1 MQTYL
6 VGGAVRDELLGLNVK
21 DRDWV
26 VVGATP
32 EQMLALGFTQVGSD
46 FPVFLHPKTHEEY
59 ALARTERKQ
68 GHGYHG
74 FSVYSAP
81 DVTLEEDLLRR
92 DLTINAMARSE
103 RGELSDPFDG
113 RKDLEARELRHVSL
127 AFKED
132 PLRILRTAR
141 FAARFQPLGF
151 RVSAETMELMRSMVA
166 EGEVGHLVPERVW
179 QEIQRALHENAPGT
193 FFQVLRDCGALGV
206 LIPELSPEA
215 HFGATIDALQR
226 IHARNGSTAERFA
239 TLFCALDEP
248 RGAARAK
255 ALKAPNDCQQLAR
268 LTMIFIP
275 ALQQLKPLQPN
286 TSVGAGSP
294 SNTLLALLEK
304 ADLWRRPERFA
315 ALINVLECT
324 LGTANQFQLE
334 ALNIAAKAASGID
347 PKMLMEQGFSGKEL
361 GDAIRSERLARINQA
376 LCSSLT

>member
-103 RGELSDPFDG
+103 QGELSDPFNG

-215 HFGATIDALQR
+215 HFGAAIDALQR
-226 IHARNGSTAERFA
+226 IHARKGSTAARFA
-239 TLFCALDEP
+239 SLFCALDEP
-248 RGAARAK
+248 TGAARAK

-275 ALQQLKPLQPN
+275 ALHQLDPLQPN
-286 TSVGAGSP
+286 AG
-294 SNTLLALLEK
+294 TLLQLLEK

-315 ALINVLECT
+315 GLINVLECA
-324 LGTANQFQLE
+324 LGTTNRLQLE
-334 ALNIAAKAASGID
+334 ALNNAAKAASGID
-347 PKMLMEQGFSGKEL
+347 PKMLMDQGFSGKEL
-361 GDAIRSERLARINQA
+361 GDAIRSERLARISQT
-376 LCSSLT
+376 SLS